1 MDNRITGYVFMLL
14 WLITIQ
20 TMGQSLAEIEKEA
33 YEQNPLLEALMLE
46 YEAAAVKVDQVAV
59 WQGPQVTA
67 AVPILPVETR
77 LGAQRLKIGATQM
90 FPWFG
95 VADAKREVFLS
106 MSKERYEAARAKQLE
121 IGYQVE
127 VAYLRLYELEQMQ
140 AILRKNIELFES
152 LERIALSKVESG
164 KANLSDVL
172 RIQLKREELAS
183 RIQVMDNKKQYFTAE
198 LNKLRGRPIDTQ
210 IEVTDSFDLALIEL
224 ERTDILDQISE
235 EHPSLKQI
243 EWMIQSSNDRIK
255 ANDVSGKPSFG
266 FGVEYALVSP
276 RTDAS
281 PSNNGRDIFIPK
293 ISASIPLQ
301 RKKFNAQND
310 EERLRQLALDE
321 HKTWILQSFESEL
334 EQLLTDYRETLIE
347 ADLIRTQTELAG
359 SAVEIL
365 LSAYS
370 AEGKNIDELLQ
381 LENELLALEIGWIE
395 AIIDSQ
401 ISKSG
406 IKKIRG

>member
-1 MDNRITGYVFMLL
+1 MDNRITGFVLMLL
-14 WLITIQ
+14 WLITVQ

-127 VAYLRLYELEQMQ
+127 VAYLRLYELEQKQ

-301 RKKFNAQND
+301 RKKFNDQND